1 MGTDNIDIVF
11 NELDALFNFSGWG
24 NSEIMAA
31 WYVVSIEKGYEG
43 IYEDLEGFLMEVG
56 RRKFLEPI
64 YQALADNG
72 KTDWAN
78 AVYAQARP
86 NYHAISYGTIDDILG
101 WEE

>member
-1 MGTDNIDIVF
+1 MLNY
-11 NELDALFNFSGWG
+11 
-24 NSEIMAA
+24 SEACA
-31 WYVVSIEKGYEG
+31 
-43 IYEDLEGFLMEVG
+43 
-56 RRKFLEPI
+56 RNQQPI